1 MTFVVFQIRCAS
13 PSFVDLINK
22 EVKSFVDKLR
32 EDRSNQRGQVTLEF
46 YSKKKRGWSFVEDSF
61 RWEFWTVRI
70 DTHNHQ
76 SHRLVHLEEVL
87 LEKVI
92 SIVQIVNSSR
102 IYLPPMP
109 TQQLLTTVFDTN
121 FPDVQPYLFKV
132 SFSRTLSPLLSKN
145 FQILIEKYSNSYR
158 KMFTFLSN
166 NFQIRF
172 ELENKNDPRLGSG
185 KPWKQIVN
193 LL

>member
-1 MTFVVFQIRCAS
+1 MVFQIRCAS

-32 EDRSNQRGQVTLEF
+32 EDRSNQSGQVTLEF

-76 SHRLVHLEEVL
+76 SHSNRLVHLEEVL

-132 SFSRTLSPLLSKN
+132 SISRTLSPFLSKHV
-145 FQILIEKYSNSYR
+145 
-158 KMFTFLSN
+158 
-166 NFQIRF
+166 QIRF